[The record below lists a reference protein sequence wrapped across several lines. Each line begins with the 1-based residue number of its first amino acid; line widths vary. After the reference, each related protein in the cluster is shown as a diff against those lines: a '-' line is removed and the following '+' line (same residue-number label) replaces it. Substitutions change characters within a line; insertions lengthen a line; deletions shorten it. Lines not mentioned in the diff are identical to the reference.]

1 MVPVEEQ
8 LYLELIEKIKTYHP
22 SSDFSMVEK
31 AYKLAVDAH
40 KDQKRKSGEPYIIHP
55 LKVAYILAE
64 LELDMESIVAGILH
78 DVIEDTEYSY
88 EDISNMFSEEIAALV
103 DGVTKLGKLSYTTKE
118 EVQAENYRKM
128 FLAMAKDIR
137 VILIKLADRLHNM
150 RTLNYMKPEK
160 QKEKAQETLDIY
172 APLAHRLGIS
182 KIRSEMEDLCF
193 KYLDPDAFFDLATKI
208 ERKKEERDEFV
219 QDIVKELQQKIDY
232 QFKDEN
238 LLFTALTHSS
248 YANEHKLH
256 KIHHNERLEFLGDA
270 VLEVVSSD
278 FLFKNF
284 PDMAEGQMSKKR
296 ASLVCEPTLAYC
308 ARQIGLGKYLM
319 LGKGEDMGGG
329 RNRDS
334 ILSDALE
341 AVIGSIYLDG
351 GIEQAGSFI
360 MTHVLNDI
368 EHKAMFQDS
377 KTILQEL
384 LQKDHKD
391 PITYEVVDM
400 TGPEHN
406 RLFVIQVKLGDRV
419 IGKGSGRTKQAA
431 GQEAAYHAIL
441 ALKNKQEH

>member
-1 MVPVEEQ
+1 
-8 LYLELIEKIKTYHP
+8 
-22 SSDFSMVEK
+22 
-31 AYKLAVDAH
+31 
-40 KDQKRKSGEPYIIHP
+40 
-55 LKVAYILAE
+55 
-64 LELDMESIVAGILH
+64 
-78 DVIEDTEYSY
+78 
-88 EDISNMFSEEIAALV
+88 
-103 DGVTKLGKLSYTTKE
+103 
-118 EVQAENYRKM
+118 
-128 FLAMAKDIR
+128 MAN
-137 VILIKLADRLHNM
+137 H
-150 RTLNYMKPEK
+150 TL
-160 QKEKAQETLDIY
+160 L
-172 APLAHRLGIS
+172 
-182 KIRSEMEDLCF
+182 
-193 KYLDPDAFFDLATKI
+193 
-208 ERKKEERDEFV
+208 
-219 QDIVKELQQKIDY
+219 KELQQKIDY

-406 RLFVIQVKLGDRV
+406 RMFVMQVKLGDRV

-441 ALKNKQEH
+441 ALKNKQEHLSLIHI